1 MRIGVYVCYCGS
13 NIAATVD
20 VEAVAEYARGLDGVV
35 VARTNKYTCSDPGQE
50 SIRHDIGEL
59 GVDRVVVA
67 ACSPRMHERTFRGTL
82 QSVGLNPYLLEIA
95 NIREHC
101 SWVHG
106 IAPSTLG
113 QAGLKS
119 VTEKAKDL
127 VRAAVQR
134 VREHEPLERRQ
145 EPATRAALV
154 VGGGIA
160 GIQTALDIAQAGY
173 PVYLVERQPSIG
185 GHMAQLDKT
194 FPTLDC
200 SACILTP
207 KMVDLAAHPNVHLL
221 DYSEVADVQ
230 GYVGNFRV
238 TVRRKPRYVYVD
250 RCTGCGTCAEVCPR
264 RLPSEFDLGLSE
276 RKVIYRPFPQAVP
289 NAFVIEKVG
298 IAPCQAACPAGQH
311 AQGYISYIREGRFEE
326 ALRIIREDNPFPS
339 VCGRTCH
346 HPCEGS
352 CNRRLVDKPLA
363 IMDLKRFVVDHV
375 YSRGLPRPIEL
386 VRNTREERVA
396 VVGSGPS
403 GLTAAQDLVRMGYGV
418 TVFEALPVA
427 GGMMRTGIPEHRLPK
442 GILQR
447 DIDDILALGVEL
459 RLNSPVRDPAGLLR
473 GEGTPGRG
481 RGEFDAV
488 YLATGV
494 SQATSLGIDGEDLEG
509 VLSAVPF
516 LRQVNLGRRI
526 KIGRRVAVV
535 GGGITAVDAA
545 TTALRMGAEEVSLVY
560 RRSRGEIP
568 AYPWELEEAEAE
580 GIKLVLNTVATRI
593 LGQNGQVVGME
604 CAHSRQ
610 LSRIDESGKR
620 VVVPEPGS
628 EFVMEIDTV
637 IRAIGQFSDLS
648 FLEPPF
654 DSMVGDHETLA
665 TQIPGIFAGRGVI
678 PGAGFVINA
687 VALGHEAAQ
696 SIDCYLR
703 GEPLRADVV
712 DGNRVN
718 GRPVEKWSRE
728 EAQTKVRLGAITPSP
743 RREPARLPLEERVR
757 TFKEVVLPFT
767 QEEAVAEA
775 SRCLDCGI
783 CSECYRCVWACER
796 EAIDHHMQET
806 MEEIDVGAIVLAT
819 GFELYDARHLPQ
831 YRYGRLDNVYTALEV
846 ERLVNA
852 GGPTGGEVLLRNG
865 RKPDAVAIL
874 HCIGS
879 RDRQHNAYCSRVC
892 CMYSMKLAH
901 LIREKTSADVYEFY
915 IDITAFGKG
924 YAEFYER
931 MQEEGIIFVRGK
943 GAEVEGGAD
952 GRLIVRAEETLLGE
966 IVEIPVDMVILA
978 TAMIPRADAE
988 QVAQLL
994 HVTRSEDGFFMEAHP
1009 KLRPVE
1015 TAMDGI
1021 FLAGACQGPKD
1032 IPDTVAQ
1039 ASGAAAQVIA
1049 MLNRGKV
1056 EIEPMTAQVLSM
1068 RCVACGACV
1077 EVCPAGAAE
1086 LVEIRGRKQA
1096 EINPALCKGCGLCVA
1111 ACRGGAITLHGFTDQ
1126 QLLRQLAALL
1136 QPADLP
1142 QSLPVVEPV

>member
-1 MRIGVYVCYCGS
+1 MKIGVYVCYCGS

-20 VEAVAEYARGLDGVV
+20 VEAVAEYARQLEGVF

-50 SIRHDIGEL
+50 TIRHDICEL

-67 ACSPRMHERTFRGTL
+67 ACSPRMHERTFRAAL
-82 QSVGLNPYLLEIA
+82 HAVGLNPYFLEVA

-106 IAPSTLG
+106 DVPTAT
-113 QAGLKS
+113 A
-119 VTEKAKDL
+119 KARDL
-127 VRAAVQR
+127 IRAAVER
-134 VREHEPLERRQ
+134 VRQHEALRPRQ
-145 EPATRAALV
+145 EPVTRAAMV

-160 GIQTALDIAQAGY
+160 GIQAALDIANAGH

-207 KMVDLAAHPNVHLL
+207 KMVELAANPNVHLL
-221 DYSEVADVQ
+221 DYSEVADVK

-238 TVRRKPRYVYVD
+238 TVRRKPRYVDVD
-250 RCTGCGTCAEVCPR
+250 KCTGCGTCAEVCPR
-264 RLPSEFDLGLSE
+264 ALPSEFDLGLST

-289 NAFVIEKVG
+289 NAFVIDKVG
-298 IAPCQAACPAGQH
+298 IAPCQNACPANQH
-311 AQGYISYIREGRFEE
+311 AQGYISYIREGQFEE
-326 ALRIIREDNPFPS
+326 ALHIIREDNPFAS

-346 HPCEGS
+346 HPCEGN
-352 CNRRLVDKPLA
+352 CNRRLVDKSIA
-363 IMDLKRFVVDHV
+363 IMDLKRFVVDYV
-375 YSRGLPRPIEL
+375 YARGLPRPIDP
-386 VRNTREERVA
+386 VPHTREEEVA
-396 VVGSGPS
+396 VVGSGPA
-403 GLTAAQDLVRMGYGV
+403 GLTAAQDLVKMGYGV

-447 DIDDILALGVEL
+447 DIDDILAMGVQL
-459 RLNSPVRDPAGLLR
+459 RLNSPVRNPAKLLR
-473 GEGTPGRG
+473 AHGGEY
-481 RGEFDAV
+481 DAA

-494 SQATSLGIDGEDLEG
+494 SQATRLGIDGEDLEG

-516 LRQVNLGRRI
+516 LRQVNLGRRVR
-526 KIGRRVAVV
+526 IGKRVAVV

-545 TTALRMGAEEVSLVY
+545 TTALRLGAEEVNLVY

-568 AYPWELEEAEAE
+568 AYPWELDEAEAE
-580 GIKLVLNTVATRI
+580 GVKLVPNTVATRI
-593 LGQNGQVVGME
+593 LGQNGKVVGME
-604 CAHSRQ
+604 CAQSRQ
-610 LSRIDESGKR
+610 LSSIDDSGKR
-620 VVVPEPGS
+620 VVVPERGT
-628 EFVMEIDTV
+628 EFVMEVDTV
-637 IRAIGQFSDLS
+637 IRAIGQFSDMV
-648 FLEPPF
+648 FLEEPF
-654 DSMVGDHETLA
+654 DTMVGDQETLA
-665 TQIPGIFAGRGVI
+665 TSIPGLFAGRGVI

-687 VALGHEAAQ
+687 VALGHEASQ
-696 SIDCYLR
+696 SIDRYLQ
-703 GEPLRADVV
+703 GEPLHQPAP
-712 DGNRVN
+712 NK
-718 GRPVEKWSRE
+718 RPVEKWSKE
-728 EAQTKVRLGAITPSP
+728 EAQTKVRLGAITPAE
-743 RREPARLPLEERVR
+743 RVEPARLSLEERVR

-767 QEEAVAEA
+767 EEQAIAEA

-796 EAIDHHMQET
+796 GAIDHTMQERL
-806 MEEIDVGAIVLAT
+806 EEIDVGAIVLAT
-819 GFELYDARHLPQ
+819 GFELYDARKMPQ
-831 YRYGRLDNVYTALEV
+831 YGYGRLENVYTALEV

-852 GGPTGGEVLLRNG
+852 GGPTGGEVRLKDG
-865 RKPDAVAIL
+865 RKPQAVAIL

-901 LIREKTSADVYEFY
+901 LIREKTHAQVYEYYF
-915 IDITAFGKG
+915 DITAYGKG

-931 MQEEGIIFVRGK
+931 VQEEGILFIRGK
-943 GAEVEGGAD
+943 GAEVESSPD
-952 GRLIVRAEETLLGE
+952 GRLVVRAEESLLGE
-966 IVEIPVDMVILA
+966 IVEIPVDMVVLS
-978 TAMIPRADAE
+978 TAMVPATDAE
-988 QVAQLL
+988 EVAQLF
-994 HVTRSEDGFFMEAHP
+994 HVTRGEDGFFLEAHP

-1021 FLAGACQGPKD
+1021 FLAGTCQAPKD

-1039 ASGAAAQVIA
+1039 AGGAAVQAVGL
-1049 MLNRGKV
+1049 LNRGRV
-1056 EIEPMTAQVLSM
+1056 EIEPMTAEVQAM
-1068 RCVACGACV
+1068 RCVACGLCV

-1086 LVEIRGRKQA
+1086 IVEVRGRRQA

-1126 QLLRQLAALL
+1126 QLLGQLMALL
-1136 QPADLP
+1136 RPAEL
-1142 QSLPVVEPV
+1142 VAV

>member
-1 MRIGVYVCYCGS
+1 MKIGVYVCYCGS
-13 NIAATVD
+13 NIAGTVD
-20 VEAVAEYARGLDGVV
+20 VEAVAEYARQLEGVT

-50 SIRHDIGEL
+50 SIRHDICEL

-67 ACSPRMHERTFRGTL
+67 ACSPRMHERTFRATL
-82 QSVGLNPYLLEIA
+82 QSVGLNPYFLEVA
-95 NIREHC
+95 NVREHC
-101 SWVHG
+101 SWVHREVPT
-106 IAPSTLG
+106 AT
-113 QAGLKS
+113 A
-119 VTEKAKDL
+119 KARDL
-127 VRAAVQR
+127 IRAAVER
-134 VREHEPLERRQ
+134 VRQHEPLQPRQ
-145 EPATRAALV
+145 EPVSQAALV

-160 GIQTALDIAQAGY
+160 GIQAALDIANAGY

-221 DYSEVADVQ
+221 DYSEVAEVK
-230 GYVGNFRV
+230 GYVGNFQV
-238 TVRRKPRYVYVD
+238 TVRRKPRYVDVD
-250 RCTGCGTCAEVCPR
+250 KCTGCGTCAEACPR
-264 RLPSEFDLGLSE
+264 ELPSEFDLGLSN

-289 NAFVIEKVG
+289 NAFVIDKVG

-326 ALRIIREDNPFPS
+326 ALRIIREDNPFAS

-346 HPCEGS
+346 HPCEGN

-363 IMDLKRFVVDHV
+363 IMDLKRFVVDTI
-375 YSRGLPRPIEL
+375 YARGLPRPIDP
-386 VRNTREERVA
+386 VPRTREERVA
-396 VVGSGPS
+396 VVGSGPA
-403 GLTAAQDLVRMGYGV
+403 GLTAAQDLIRMGYGV
-418 TVFEALPVA
+418 TVYEALPVA

-459 RLNSPVRDPAGLLR
+459 RLNSPVRDPARLLKAN
-473 GEGTPGRG
+473 GGKY
-481 RGEFDAV
+481 DAV

-494 SQATSLGIDGEDLEG
+494 SRATRLGIEGEDLEG
-509 VLSAVPF
+509 VLSGVAF
-516 LRQVNLGRRI
+516 LRQVNLGRRVQ
-526 KIGRRVAVV
+526 IGKRVAVV

-545 TTALRMGAEEVSLVY
+545 SAALRLGAQEVSLVY

-580 GIKLVLNTVATRI
+580 GVKLVPTTVATRI
-593 LGQNGQVVGME
+593 LGDGRRVVGMD
-604 CAHSRQ
+604 CARSRQ
-610 LSRIDESGKR
+610 LSRIDDSGKR
-620 VVVPEPGS
+620 VVVPEPGT
-628 EFVMEIDTV
+628 EFVMEVDTV
-637 IRAIGQFSDLS
+637 IRAIGQYSDLVY
-648 FLEPPF
+648 LEEPF
-654 DSMVGDHETLA
+654 DTLVGDHETLA
-665 TQIPGIFAGRGVI
+665 TRHLGLFAGRGAI

-696 SIDCYLR
+696 ALDRYLR
-703 GEPLRADVV
+703 GEPLSQPVA
-712 DGNRVN
+712 NR
-718 GRPVEKWSRE
+718 RPVEKWSRE
-728 EAQTKVRLGAITPSP
+728 EAQTKVRLGTIAPTP
-743 RREPARLPLEERVR
+743 RVEPARLPLEERVR
-757 TFKEVVLPFT
+757 TFKEVVLPLT
-767 QEEAVAEA
+767 EEQAIAEA

-796 EAIDHHMQET
+796 EAIDHNMQERL
-806 MEEIDVGAIVLAT
+806 EEIAVGAIVLAT
-819 GFELYDARHLPQ
+819 GFELYDARRLPQ
-831 YRYGRLDNVYTALEV
+831 YGYGRLDNVYTALEV

-852 GGPTGGEVLLRNG
+852 SGPTGGDVVLKDGSNP
-865 RKPDAVAIL
+865 KAVAIL

-901 LIREKTSADVYEFY
+901 LIREKTHAQVYEFY
-915 IDITAFGKG
+915 FDITASGKG

-931 MQEEGIIFVRGK
+931 VQEEGIIFIRGK
-943 GAEVEGGAD
+943 GAEVERAGD
-952 GRLIVRAEETLLGE
+952 GRLVVRAEATLLGE
-966 IVEIPVDMVILA
+966 IVEIPVDMVVLS
-978 TAMIPRADAE
+978 TAMVPSADAE
-988 QVAQLL
+988 QVAQLF
-994 HVTRSEDGFFMEAHP
+994 HVTRSEDGFFLEAHP

-1021 FLAGACQGPKD
+1021 FLAGACQAPRD

-1039 ASGAAAQVIA
+1039 ASGAAVQAVGL
-1049 MLNRGKV
+1049 LNRGQV
-1056 EIEPMTAQVLSM
+1056 QIEPMTAEVLPL
-1068 RCVACGACV
+1068 RCVACGLCV

-1086 LVEIRGRKQA
+1086 LVEVRGRSQA

-1126 QLLRQLAALL
+1126 QLLGQLLALL
-1136 QPADLP
+1136 RPAEMMTRVLA
-1142 QSLPVVEPV
+1142 S

>member
-1 MRIGVYVCYCGS
+1 MRIGVYICYCGS

-20 VEAVAEYARGLDGVV
+20 VEMVAEYARELEGVYV
-35 VARTNKYTCSDPGQE
+35 SRTNKYTCSDPGQE
-50 SIRHDIGEL
+50 TIRHDICEL

-82 QSVGLNPYLLEIA
+82 QSVGLNPYFLEVA
-95 NIREHC
+95 NLREHC
-101 SWVHG
+101 SWVHKDVLT
-106 IAPSTLG
+106 A
-113 QAGLKS
+113 
-119 VTEKAKDL
+119 TEKAKDL
-127 VRAAVQR
+127 IRAAIER
-134 VREHEPLERRQ
+134 VRDHEPLQPRQ
-145 EPATRAALV
+145 EPVTRAAMV

-160 GIQTALDIAQAGY
+160 GIQAALDIAKAGY

-221 DYSEVADVQ
+221 DYSEVAQVD

-238 TVRRKPRYVYVD
+238 TVRRKPRYVHVD
-250 RCTGCGTCAEVCPR
+250 KCTGCGSCAEVCPR
-264 RLPSEFDLGLSE
+264 ELPSEFDLGLAP

-289 NAFVIEKVG
+289 NAFVIDKVG
-298 IAPCQAACPAGQH
+298 IAPCQNACPAGQH
-311 AQGYISYIREGRFEE
+311 AQGYISYIREREFEE
-326 ALRIIREDNPFPS
+326 ALRIIREDNPFAS

-346 HPCEGS
+346 HPCEGN
-352 CNRRLVDKPLA
+352 CNRRLVDQPIS
-363 IMDLKRFVVDHV
+363 IMELKRFVVDYV
-375 YSRGLPRPIEL
+375 YARGLPRPIDP
-386 VRNTREERVA
+386 VPRTREEQVA
-396 VVGSGPS
+396 VVGSGPA
-403 GLTAAQDLVRMGYGV
+403 GMTAAQHLVKLGYGV

-459 RLNSPVRDPAGLLR
+459 RLNSPVRDPGKLLKAN
-473 GEGTPGRG
+473 GGKY
-481 RGEFDAV
+481 DAV

-494 SQATSLGIDGEDLEG
+494 SRTTSLGIEGEDMEG

-526 KIGRRVAVV
+526 RIGKRIAVV

-545 TTALRMGAEEVSLVY
+545 TTALRLGAEEVSLVY

-568 AYPWELEEAEAE
+568 AYPWELDEAEAE
-580 GIKLVLNTVATRI
+580 GIKLVLNTVATQI
-593 LGQNGQVVGME
+593 LSDNGHVVGME

-620 VVVPEPGS
+620 VVVPEPGT
-628 EFVMEIDTV
+628 EFVMEVDTV
-637 IRAIGQFSDLS
+637 IRAIGQFSDLV
-648 FLEPPF
+648 FLEAPF
-654 DSMVGDHETLA
+654 DVMVGDQDTLA
-665 TQIPGIFAGRGVI
+665 TEIPGLFAGRGVI

-687 VALGHEAAQ
+687 VALGHEASR
-696 SIDCYLR
+696 SIHRYLQ
-703 GEPLRADVV
+703 GEPLRQPEP
-712 DGNRVN
+712 NK
-718 GRPVEKWSRE
+718 RPVERWTRE
-728 EAQTKVRLGAITPSP
+728 EAETKVRLGAITPAP
-743 RREPARLPLEERVR
+743 RLEPARLPLEERVR
-757 TFKEVVLPFT
+757 TFKETVLPLT
-767 QEEAVAEA
+767 EEQAVAEA
-775 SRCLDCGI
+775 SRCLDCGV

-796 EAIDHHMQET
+796 EAIDHTMQERL
-806 MEEIDVGAIVLAT
+806 EEIEVGAIVLAT
-819 GFELYDARHLPQ
+819 GFELYDARNVPQ
-831 YRYGRLDNVYTALEV
+831 YGYGRLENVYTALEA

-852 GGPTGGEVLLRNG
+852 SGPTGGDVVLKDG
-865 RKPDAVAIL
+865 RKPEAVAIL

-901 LIREKTSADVYEFY
+901 LIREKTHAQVYEFY
-915 IDITAFGKG
+915 FDITAFGKG

-931 MQEEGIIFVRGK
+931 VQEEGIIFVRGK
-943 GAEVEGGAD
+943 GAEVEAGAD
-952 GRLIVRAEETLLGE
+952 GELVVRAEETLLGE
-966 IVEIPVDMVILA
+966 IVEIPVDMVVLA
-978 TAMIPRADAE
+978 TAMVPAADTE
-988 QVAQLL
+988 QVAQLF
-994 HVTRSEDGFFMEAHP
+994 HVTRSEDGFFLEAHP

-1021 FLAGACQGPKD
+1021 FLAGACQAPKD

-1039 ASGAAAQVIA
+1039 ASGAAVQAVA
-1049 MLNRGKV
+1049 LLNRGQV
-1056 EIEPMTAQVLSM
+1056 EIEPMTAEVLAM
-1068 RCVACGACV
+1068 RCVACGLCV

-1086 LVEIRGRKQA
+1086 LVEVRGRRQA

-1111 ACRGGAITLHGFTDQ
+1111 GCRGGAITLHGFTDQ
-1126 QLLRQLAALL
+1126 QLLGQLTALL
-1136 QPADLP
+1136 RPAELV
-1142 QSLPVVEPV
+1142 PV

>member
-1 MRIGVYVCYCGS
+1 MRIGVYICYCGS

-20 VEAVAEYARGLDGVV
+20 VEMVAEYARELEGVYV
-35 VARTNKYTCSDPGQE
+35 SRTNKYTCSDPGQE
-50 SIRHDIGEL
+50 TIRHDICEL

-82 QSVGLNPYLLEIA
+82 QSVGLNPYFLEVA
-95 NIREHC
+95 NLREHC
-101 SWVHG
+101 SWVHKDVPT
-106 IAPSTLG
+106 A
-113 QAGLKS
+113 
-119 VTEKAKDL
+119 TEKAKDL
-127 VRAAVQR
+127 IRAAIER
-134 VREHEPLERRQ
+134 VRDHEPLQPRQ
-145 EPATRAALV
+145 EPVTRAAMV

-160 GIQTALDIAQAGY
+160 GIQAALDIAKAGY

-221 DYSEVADVQ
+221 DYSEVAQVD

-238 TVRRKPRYVYVD
+238 TVRRKPRYVHVD
-250 RCTGCGTCAEVCPR
+250 KCTGCGSCAEVCPR
-264 RLPSEFDLGLSE
+264 ELPSEFDLGLAP

-289 NAFVIEKVG
+289 NAFVIDKVG
-298 IAPCQAACPAGQH
+298 IAPCQNACPAGQH
-311 AQGYISYIREGRFEE
+311 AQGYISYIREREFEE
-326 ALRIIREDNPFPS
+326 ALRIIREDNPFAS

-346 HPCEGS
+346 HPCEGN
-352 CNRRLVDKPLA
+352 CNRRLVDQPIS
-363 IMDLKRFVVDHV
+363 IMELKRFVVDYV
-375 YSRGLPRPIEL
+375 YARGLPRPIDP
-386 VRNTREERVA
+386 VPRTREEQVA
-396 VVGSGPS
+396 VVGSGPA
-403 GLTAAQDLVRMGYGV
+403 GMTAAQHLVKLGYGV

-459 RLNSPVRDPAGLLR
+459 RLNSPVRDPGKLLKAN
-473 GEGTPGRG
+473 GGKY
-481 RGEFDAV
+481 DAV

-494 SQATSLGIDGEDLEG
+494 SRTTSLGIEGEDMEG

-526 KIGRRVAVV
+526 RIGKRVAVV

-545 TTALRMGAEEVSLVY
+545 TTALRLGAEEVSLVY

-568 AYPWELEEAEAE
+568 AYPWELDEAEAE

-593 LGQNGQVVGME
+593 LSDNGHVVGME

-620 VVVPEPGS
+620 VVVPEPGT

-637 IRAIGQFSDLS
+637 IRAIGQFSDLV
-648 FLEPPF
+648 FLEAPF
-654 DSMVGDHETLA
+654 DVMVGDQDTLA
-665 TQIPGIFAGRGVI
+665 TEIPGLFAGRGVI

-687 VALGHEAAQ
+687 VALGHEASR
-696 SIDCYLR
+696 SIHRYLQ
-703 GEPLRADVV
+703 GEPLRQPEP
-712 DGNRVN
+712 NK
-718 GRPVEKWSRE
+718 RPVERWTRE
-728 EAQTKVRLGAITPSP
+728 EAETKVRLGAITPAP
-743 RREPARLPLEERVR
+743 RLEPARLPLEERVR
-757 TFKEVVLPFT
+757 TFKETVLPLT
-767 QEEAVAEA
+767 EEQAVAEA
-775 SRCLDCGI
+775 SRCLDCGV

-796 EAIDHHMQET
+796 EAIDHTMQERL
-806 MEEIDVGAIVLAT
+806 EEIEVGAIVLAT
-819 GFELYDARHLPQ
+819 GFELYDARNVPQ
-831 YRYGRLDNVYTALEV
+831 YGYGHLENVYTALEA

-852 GGPTGGEVLLRNG
+852 SGPTGGDVVLKDG
-865 RKPDAVAIL
+865 SKPEAVAIL

-901 LIREKTSADVYEFY
+901 LIREKTHAQVYEFY
-915 IDITAFGKG
+915 FDITAFGKG

-931 MQEEGIIFVRGK
+931 VQEEGIIFVRGK
-943 GAEVEGGAD
+943 GAEVEAGAD
-952 GRLIVRAEETLLGE
+952 GGLVVRAEETLLGE
-966 IVEIPVDMVILA
+966 IVEIPVDMVVLA
-978 TAMIPRADAE
+978 TAMVPAADTE
-988 QVAQLL
+988 QVAQLF
-994 HVTRSEDGFFMEAHP
+994 HVTRSEDGFFLEAHP

-1021 FLAGACQGPKD
+1021 FLAGACQAPKD

-1039 ASGAAAQVIA
+1039 ASGAAVQAVA
-1049 MLNRGKV
+1049 LLNRGQV
-1056 EIEPMTAQVLSM
+1056 EIEPMTAEVLAM
-1068 RCVACGACV
+1068 RCVACGLCV

-1086 LVEIRGRKQA
+1086 LVEVRGRRQA

-1111 ACRGGAITLHGFTDQ
+1111 GCRGGAITLHGFTDQ
-1126 QLLRQLAALL
+1126 QLLGQLTALL
-1136 QPADLP
+1136 RPAELV
-1142 QSLPVVEPV
+1142 PV

>member
-1 MRIGVYVCYCGS
+1 MRIGVYICYCGS

-20 VEAVAEYARGLDGVV
+20 VEMVAEYARELEGVYV
-35 VARTNKYTCSDPGQE
+35 SRTNKYTCSDPGQE
-50 SIRHDIGEL
+50 TIRHDICEL

-82 QSVGLNPYLLEIA
+82 QSVGLNPYFLEVA
-95 NIREHC
+95 NLREHC
-101 SWVHG
+101 SWVHKDVPT
-106 IAPSTLG
+106 A
-113 QAGLKS
+113 
-119 VTEKAKDL
+119 TEKAKDL
-127 VRAAVQR
+127 IRAAIER
-134 VREHEPLERRQ
+134 VRDHEPLQPRQ
-145 EPATRAALV
+145 EPVTRAAMV

-160 GIQTALDIAQAGY
+160 GIQAALDIAKSGY

-221 DYSEVADVQ
+221 DYSEVAQVD

-238 TVRRKPRYVYVD
+238 TVRRKPRYVHVD
-250 RCTGCGTCAEVCPR
+250 KCTGCGSCAEVCPR
-264 RLPSEFDLGLSE
+264 ELPSEFDLGLAP

-289 NAFVIEKVG
+289 NAFVIDKVG
-298 IAPCQAACPAGQH
+298 IAPCQNACPAGQH
-311 AQGYISYIREGRFEE
+311 AQGYISYIREREFEE
-326 ALRIIREDNPFPS
+326 ALRIIREDNPFAS

-346 HPCEGS
+346 HPCEGN
-352 CNRRLVDKPLA
+352 CNRRLVDQPIS
-363 IMDLKRFVVDHV
+363 IMELKRFVVDYV
-375 YSRGLPRPIEL
+375 YARGLPRPIDP
-386 VRNTREERVA
+386 VPRTREEQVA
-396 VVGSGPS
+396 VVGSGPA
-403 GLTAAQDLVRMGYGV
+403 GMTAAQHLVKLGYGV

-459 RLNSPVRDPAGLLR
+459 RLNSPVRDPGKLLKAN
-473 GEGTPGRG
+473 GGKY
-481 RGEFDAV
+481 DAV

-494 SQATSLGIDGEDLEG
+494 SRTTSLGIEGEDMEG

-526 KIGRRVAVV
+526 RIGKRVAVV

-545 TTALRMGAEEVSLVY
+545 TTALRLGAEEVSLVY

-568 AYPWELEEAEAE
+568 AYPWELDEAEAE

-593 LGQNGQVVGME
+593 LSDNGHVVGME

-620 VVVPEPGS
+620 VVVPEPGT

-637 IRAIGQFSDLS
+637 IRAIGQFSDLV
-648 FLEPPF
+648 FLEAPF
-654 DSMVGDHETLA
+654 DVMVGDQDTLA
-665 TQIPGIFAGRGVI
+665 TEIPGLFAGRGVI

-687 VALGHEAAQ
+687 VALGHEASR
-696 SIDCYLR
+696 SIHRYLQ
-703 GEPLRADVV
+703 GEPLRQPEP
-712 DGNRVN
+712 NK
-718 GRPVEKWSRE
+718 RPVERWTRE
-728 EAQTKVRLGAITPSP
+728 EAETKVRLGAITPAP
-743 RREPARLPLEERVR
+743 RLEPARLPLEERVR
-757 TFKEVVLPFT
+757 TFKETVLPLT
-767 QEEAVAEA
+767 EEQAVAEA
-775 SRCLDCGI
+775 SRCLDCGV

-796 EAIDHHMQET
+796 EAIDHTMQERL
-806 MEEIDVGAIVLAT
+806 EEIEVGAIVLAT
-819 GFELYDARHLPQ
+819 GFELYDARNVPQ
-831 YRYGRLDNVYTALEV
+831 YGYGHLENVYTALEA

-852 GGPTGGEVLLRNG
+852 SGPTGGDVVLKDG
-865 RKPDAVAIL
+865 SKPEAVAIL

-901 LIREKTSADVYEFY
+901 LIREKTHAQVYEFY
-915 IDITAFGKG
+915 FDITAFGKG

-931 MQEEGIIFVRGK
+931 VQEEGIIFVRGK
-943 GAEVEGGAD
+943 GAEVEAGAD
-952 GRLIVRAEETLLGE
+952 GGLVVRAEETLLGE
-966 IVEIPVDMVILA
+966 IVEIPVDMVVLA
-978 TAMIPRADAE
+978 TAMVPAADTE
-988 QVAQLL
+988 QVAQLF
-994 HVTRSEDGFFMEAHP
+994 HVTRSEDGFFLEAHP

-1021 FLAGACQGPKD
+1021 FLAGACQAPKD

-1039 ASGAAAQVIA
+1039 ASGAAVQAVA
-1049 MLNRGKV
+1049 LLNRGQV
-1056 EIEPMTAQVLSM
+1056 EIEPMTAEVLAM
-1068 RCVACGACV
+1068 RCVACGLCV

-1086 LVEIRGRKQA
+1086 LVEVRGRRQA

-1111 ACRGGAITLHGFTDQ
+1111 GCRGGAITLHGFTDQ
-1126 QLLRQLAALL
+1126 QLLGQLTALL
-1136 QPADLP
+1136 RPAELV
-1142 QSLPVVEPV
+1142 PV

>member
-1 MRIGVYVCYCGS
+1 MKIGVYICYCGS

-20 VEAVAEYARGLDGVV
+20 VESVAEYARKLDGVFV
-35 VARTNKYTCSDPGQE
+35 VRTNKYTCSDPGQE
-50 SIRHDIGEL
+50 TIRHDICEY

-82 QSVGLNPYLLEIA
+82 QSVDLNPYFLEVA

-101 SWVHG
+101 SWVHAD
-106 IAPSTLG
+106 APT
-113 QAGLKS
+113 A
-119 VTEKAKDL
+119 TEKAKDL
-127 VRAAVQR
+127 VRASVER
-134 VREHEPLERRQ
+134 VRHQEPLFPRQ
-145 EPATRAALV
+145 EPVTRAAMV

-160 GIQTALDIAQAGY
+160 GIQAALDIANAGY

-207 KMVDLAAHPNVHLL
+207 KMVDLANHPNVHLL
-221 DYSEVADVQ
+221 DYSEVFRVE

-238 TVRRKPRYVYVD
+238 TVRRKPRYVDVNQ
-250 RCTGCGTCAEVCPR
+250 CTGCGSCAEVCPR
-264 RLPSEFDLGLSE
+264 ELPSEFELGLAT

-289 NAFVIEKVG
+289 NAFVIDKVG

-311 AQGYISYIREGRFEE
+311 AQGYISYIREAEFEE
-326 ALRIIREDNPFPS
+326 ALRIIREDNPFAS

-346 HPCEGS
+346 HPCEGN
-352 CNRRLVDKPLA
+352 CNRRLVDKPVS
-363 IMDLKRFVVDHV
+363 IMELKRFVVDYV
-375 YSRGLPRPIEL
+375 YSRGLPRPIESQSQ
-386 VRNTREERVA
+386 TREERVA
-396 VVGSGPS
+396 VVGSGPA
-403 GLTAAQDLVRMGYGV
+403 GLTAAQDLVKLGYGV

-459 RLNSPVRDPAGLLR
+459 RLNSPIRDPTKLLKANG
-473 GEGTPGRG
+473 GEY
-481 RGEFDAV
+481 DAV

-494 SQATSLGIDGEDLEG
+494 SRVTHLGIEGEDLQG

-516 LRQVNLGRRI
+516 LRQVNLGRRAG
-526 KIGRRVAVV
+526 IGRRVAVV

-545 TTALRMGAEEVSLVY
+545 TTALRMGADEVSLVY

-580 GIKLVLNTVATRI
+580 GVRLLTNTVATRI
-593 LGQNGQVVGME
+593 RGKDGRVIGME
-604 CAHSRQ
+604 CARSRQ

-620 VVVPEPGS
+620 VVVPEPGT
-628 EFVMEIDTV
+628 EFMMEVDTV
-637 IRAIGQFSDLS
+637 IRAIGQFSDLV
-648 FLEPPF
+648 FLEEPF
-654 DSMVGDHETLA
+654 DALVGDHDTLA
-665 TQIPGIFAGRGVI
+665 TQVPGLFAGRGVI

-687 VALGHEAAQ
+687 VALGHEASQ
-696 SIDCYLR
+696 SINRYLL
-703 GEPLRADVV
+703 GEPLRQLLQ
-712 DGNRVN
+712 NK
-718 GRPVEKWSRE
+718 RPVEKWTRE
-728 EAQTKVRLGAITPSP
+728 EAETKVRLGAIIPAP
-743 RREPARLPLEERVR
+743 RQEPARLPLEERVR
-757 TFKEVVLPFT
+757 TFKEIVLPLT
-767 QEEAVAEA
+767 EEQAVSEA

-796 EAIDHHMQET
+796 EAIDHAMQEQLQ
-806 MEEIDVGAIVLAT
+806 EIDVGAIVLAT
-819 GFELYDARHLPQ
+819 GFELYDARNIPQ
-831 YRYGRLDNVYTALEV
+831 YGYGRHEDVYTALEV

-852 GGPTGGEVLLRNG
+852 SGPTGGEVLLKDG
-865 RKPDAVAIL
+865 RKPKATAIL

-901 LIREKTSADVYEFY
+901 LIREKTRGQVYEFY
-915 IDITAFGKG
+915 FDITAFGKG

-931 MQEEGIIFVRGK
+931 VQEEGIIFVRGK
-943 GAEVEGGAD
+943 GAEVESTID
-952 GRLIVRAEETLLGE
+952 GRLLVRAEETLLGE
-966 IVEIPVDMVILA
+966 IVEIPVDMVVLA
-978 TAMIPRADAE
+978 TAMVPPADVE
-988 QVAQLL
+988 EVARLF
-994 HVTRSEDGFFMEAHP
+994 HITRSEDGFFLEAHP

-1015 TAMDGI
+1015 TSMDGI
-1021 FLAGACQGPKD
+1021 FLAGTCQSPKD

-1039 ASGAAAQVIA
+1039 ASGAAAQAITL
-1049 MLNRGKV
+1049 LNRGQV
-1056 EIEPMTAQVLSM
+1056 QIEPMTAEVLSL
-1068 RCVACGACV
+1068 RCVACGTCI

-1086 LVEIRGRKQA
+1086 LIEVRGQRVA

-1111 ACRGGAITLHGFTDQ
+1111 SCRGGAIMLHGFTDR
-1126 QLLRQLAALL
+1126 QLLGQLTALL
-1136 QPADLP
+1136 R
-1142 QSLPVVEPV
+1142 PVEMVCV

>member
-1 MRIGVYVCYCGS
+1 MKIGVYICYCGS

-20 VEAVAEYARGLDGVV
+20 VEDVAEYARSLEGVY

-50 SIRHDIGEL
+50 TIRHDICEF

-82 QSVGLNPYLLEIA
+82 HSVGLNPYLLEVA

-101 SWVHG
+101 SWVH
-106 IAPSTLG
+106 STVPM
-113 QAGLKS
+113 A
-119 VTEKAKDL
+119 TDKAKDL
-127 VRAAVQR
+127 IRAAVER
-134 VREHEPLERRQ
+134 VRQHEPLQPRQ
-145 EPATRAALV
+145 EPVTRAAMV

-160 GIQTALDIAQAGY
+160 GIQAALDIANAGY

-221 DYSEVADVQ
+221 DYSEVDKVD

-238 TVRRKPRYVYVD
+238 TVRRKPRYVDVD
-250 RCTGCGTCAEVCPR
+250 KCTGCGSCAEVCPR
-264 RLPSEFDLGLSE
+264 ALPNEFDLGLSK

-289 NAFVIEKVG
+289 NAFVIDKVG

-326 ALRIIREDNPFPS
+326 ALRIIREDNPFAS

-346 HPCEGS
+346 HPCEGN
-352 CNRRLVDKPLA
+352 CNRRLVDKPIA
-363 IMDLKRFVVDHV
+363 IMDLKRFVVDYV
-375 YSRGLPRPIEL
+375 YSRGLPRPID
-386 VRNTREERVA
+386 VVPRTREERVA
-396 VVGSGPS
+396 VVGSGPA
-403 GLTAAQDLVRMGYGV
+403 GLTAASDLVKMGYGV
-418 TVFEALPVA
+418 TVYEALPVA

-459 RLNSPVRDPAGLLR
+459 RLNSPIRDPAKLLQTEG
-473 GEGTPGRG
+473 GEY
-481 RGEFDAV
+481 DAA

-494 SQATSLGIDGEDLEG
+494 SQATSLGIPGEDLEG

-516 LRQVNLGRRI
+516 LRQVNLGRAVRI
-526 KIGRRVAVV
+526 GKRVAIV

-545 TTALRMGAEEVSLVY
+545 TTALRLGAEEVSLVY

-580 GIKLVLNTVATRI
+580 GVQLVLNTVATRI
-593 LGQNGQVVGME
+593 LGDDGRVVGME
-604 CAHSRQ
+604 CARSRQ
-610 LSRIDESGKR
+610 LSRIDETGKR
-620 VVVPEPGS
+620 VVVPEADTA
-628 EFVMEIDTV
+628 FIMEVDTV
-637 IRAIGQFSDLS
+637 IRAIGQFSDLV
-648 FLEPPF
+648 FLEEPF
-654 DSMVGDHETLA
+654 DSLVGDHETLA
-665 TQIPGIFAGRGVI
+665 TELPGLFAGRGVI

-687 VALGHEAAQ
+687 VALGHEASQ
-696 SIDCYLR
+696 SIHRYLQ
-703 GEPLRADVV
+703 GESLQQPAP
-712 DGNRVN
+712 NK
-718 GRPVEKWSRE
+718 RPVEKWSRD
-728 EAQTKVRLGAITPSP
+728 EAETKVRLGAITLAA
-743 RREPARLPLEERVR
+743 RQEPARLPLGERVR
-757 TFKEVVLPFT
+757 TFKETVLPFT
-767 QEEAVAEA
+767 EEEAIAEA

-796 EAIDHHMQET
+796 EAIDHNMQERL
-806 MEEIDVGAIVLAT
+806 EEIDVGAIVLAT
-819 GFELYDARHLPQ
+819 GFELYDARNLPQ
-831 YRYGRLDNVYTALEV
+831 YGYGHFDNVYTALEV

-852 GGPTGGEVLLRNG
+852 SGPTGGEVLLRDG
-865 RKPDAVAIL
+865 RKPEAVAVL

-879 RDRQHNAYCSRVC
+879 RDRKHNAYCSRVC

-901 LIREKTSADVYEFY
+901 LIREKTQAEIYEFY
-915 IDITAFGKG
+915 IDVTAFGKG

-931 MQEEGIIFVRGK
+931 MQEEGIIFLRGK
-943 GAEVEGGAD
+943 GAEVEAAAD
-952 GRLIVRAEETLLGE
+952 GRLMVRAEETLLGE
-966 IVEIPVDMVILA
+966 IVEIPVDMVVLA
-978 TAMIPRADAE
+978 TAMVPTADAE
-988 QVAQLL
+988 QMAQLF
-994 HVTRSEDGFFMEAHP
+994 HITRSEDGFYLEAHP

-1015 TAMDGI
+1015 TAMEGI
-1021 FLAGACQGPKD
+1021 FVSGACQAPKD

-1039 ASGAAAQVIA
+1039 ASGAAVQAVGL
-1049 MLNRGKV
+1049 LNRGQV
-1056 EIEPMTAQVLSM
+1056 EIEPMTAEVLAM
-1068 RCVACGACV
+1068 RCVACSTCV
-1077 EVCPAGAAE
+1077 EVCPAGAAQMIE
-1086 LVEIRGRKQA
+1086 VRGRRQA

-1126 QLLRQLAALL
+1126 QLLGQLAALL
-1136 QPADLP
+1136 RPAELV
-1142 QSLPVVEPV
+1142 PV

>member
-1 MRIGVYVCYCGS
+1 MKIGVYICYCGS

-20 VEAVAEYARGLDGVV
+20 VEMVAEYARELEGVYV
-35 VARTNKYTCSDPGQE
+35 SRTNKYTCSDPGQE
-50 SIRHDIGEL
+50 TIRHDICEL

-82 QSVGLNPYLLEIA
+82 QSVGLNPYFLEVA
-95 NIREHC
+95 NLREHC
-101 SWVHG
+101 SWVHKD
-106 IAPSTLG
+106 IPTA
-113 QAGLKS
+113 
-119 VTEKAKDL
+119 TEKAKDL
-127 VRAAVQR
+127 IRAAVER
-134 VREHEPLERRQ
+134 VREHEPLQPRQ
-145 EPATRAALV
+145 EPVTRAAMV

-160 GIQTALDIAQAGY
+160 GIQAALDIAKSGY

-221 DYSEVADVQ
+221 DYSEVAQVD

-238 TVRRKPRYVYVD
+238 TVRRKPRYVHVD
-250 RCTGCGTCAEVCPR
+250 KCTGCGSCAEVCPR
-264 RLPSEFDLGLSE
+264 ELPSEFDLGLAP

-289 NAFVIEKVG
+289 NAFVIDKVG
-298 IAPCQAACPAGQH
+298 IAPCQNACPAGQH
-311 AQGYISYIREGRFEE
+311 AQGYISYIREREFEE
-326 ALRIIREDNPFPS
+326 ALRIIREDNPFAS

-346 HPCEGS
+346 HPCEGN
-352 CNRRLVDKPLA
+352 CNRRLVDQPIS
-363 IMDLKRFVVDHV
+363 IMELKRFVVDYV
-375 YSRGLPRPIEL
+375 YARGLPRPIDP
-386 VRNTREERVA
+386 VPRTREEQVA
-396 VVGSGPS
+396 VVGSGPA
-403 GLTAAQDLVRMGYGV
+403 GMTAAQHLVKLGYGV

-459 RLNSPVRDPAGLLR
+459 RLNSPVRDPGKLLKAN
-473 GEGTPGRG
+473 GGKY
-481 RGEFDAV
+481 DAV

-494 SQATSLGIDGEDLEG
+494 SRTTSLGIEGEDMEG

-526 KIGRRVAVV
+526 RIGKRVAVV

-545 TTALRMGAEEVSLVY
+545 TTALRLGAEEVSLVY

-568 AYPWELEEAEAE
+568 AYPWELDEAEAE

-593 LGQNGQVVGME
+593 LSDNGHVVGME

-620 VVVPEPGS
+620 VVVPEPGT

-637 IRAIGQFSDLS
+637 IRAIGQFSDLV
-648 FLEPPF
+648 FLEAPF
-654 DSMVGDHETLA
+654 DVMVGDQDTLA
-665 TQIPGIFAGRGVI
+665 TEIPGLFAGRGVI

-687 VALGHEAAQ
+687 VALGHEASR
-696 SIDCYLR
+696 SIHRYLQ
-703 GEPLRADVV
+703 GEPLRQPEP
-712 DGNRVN
+712 NK
-718 GRPVEKWSRE
+718 RPVERWTRE
-728 EAQTKVRLGAITPSP
+728 EAETKVRLGAITPAP
-743 RREPARLPLEERVR
+743 RLEPARLPLEERVR
-757 TFKEVVLPFT
+757 TFKETVLPLT
-767 QEEAVAEA
+767 EEQAVAEA
-775 SRCLDCGI
+775 SRCLDCGV

-796 EAIDHHMQET
+796 EAIDHTMQERL
-806 MEEIDVGAIVLAT
+806 EEIEVGAIVLAT
-819 GFELYDARHLPQ
+819 GFELYDARNVPQ
-831 YRYGRLDNVYTALEV
+831 YGYGHLENVYTALEA

-852 GGPTGGEVLLRNG
+852 SGPTGGDVVLKDG
-865 RKPDAVAIL
+865 SKPEAVAIL

-901 LIREKTSADVYEFY
+901 LIREKTHAQVYEFY
-915 IDITAFGKG
+915 FDITAFGKG

-931 MQEEGIIFVRGK
+931 VQEEGIIFVRGK
-943 GAEVEGGAD
+943 GAEVEAGAD
-952 GRLIVRAEETLLGE
+952 GGLVVRAEETLLGE
-966 IVEIPVDMVILA
+966 IVEIPVDMVVLA
-978 TAMIPRADAE
+978 TAMVPAADTE
-988 QVAQLL
+988 QVAQLF
-994 HVTRSEDGFFMEAHP
+994 HVTRSEDGFFLEAHP

-1021 FLAGACQGPKD
+1021 FLAGACQAPKD

-1039 ASGAAAQVIA
+1039 ASGAALQAVA
-1049 MLNRGKV
+1049 LLNQGQV
-1056 EIEPMTAQVLSM
+1056 EIEPMTAEVLAM
-1068 RCVACGACV
+1068 RCVACGLCV

-1086 LVEIRGRKQA
+1086 LVEARGRRQA

-1111 ACRGGAITLHGFTDQ
+1111 GCRGGAITLHGFTDQ
-1126 QLLRQLAALL
+1126 QLLGQLTALL
-1136 QPADLP
+1136 RPAELV
-1142 QSLPVVEPV
+1142 PVGLVR